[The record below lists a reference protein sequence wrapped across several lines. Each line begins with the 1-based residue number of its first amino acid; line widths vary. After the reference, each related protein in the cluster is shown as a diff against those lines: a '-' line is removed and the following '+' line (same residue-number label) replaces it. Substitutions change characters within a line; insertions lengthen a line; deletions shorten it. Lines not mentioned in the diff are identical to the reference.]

1 MAMAQTVDGYI
12 PFAIRFQAWWEGLDP
27 NALLA
32 RSDDPARA
40 NPLAIEIDTPQETG
54 PTIRWPDSRVA
65 FCRRL
70 WEKDPND
77 EVVHPGGALNTYELM
92 KPMGL
97 SAECSAADLSAG
109 IGGGTRRAAWEIG
122 TYVDGFETDPELA
135 DLGARLSRRH
145 GMQRKAGIQPY
156 EHDKLEIQAGKY
168 TGILVQE
175 RVYQFARK
183 DIFLEQCFTALKPG
197 GHLVITDLNAPGLS
211 AAPHASIAAWKKR
224 EGDPVDLWTTDKM
237 AGAMARLGMNIRI
250 RKDETDIYRS
260 RLLKAW
266 ARFVAGLRREDLTR
280 DFINDMMREAEYWLM
295 LIRALES
302 GDLRYY
308 RYHAIKS
315 SVSR

>member
-1 MAMAQTVDGYI
+1 MAQAADGYI

-27 NALLA
+27 SALLA
-32 RSDDPARA
+32 RPEDRARP
-40 NPLAIEIDTPQETG
+40 NPLAIEIDTPADAG

-70 WEKDPND
+70 WEDGPND
-77 EVVHPGGALNTYELM
+77 EVVHPGGALTTFELM

-97 SAECSAADLSAG
+97 SSECSAADLSAG
-109 IGGGTRRAAWEIG
+109 IGGGTRRAATEID
-122 TYVDGFETDPELA
+122 TYVDGFESDPELA

-145 GMQRKAGIQPY
+145 GMQRKANVQPY
-156 EHDKLEIQAGKY
+156 EHDKLEIQAAKY
-168 TGILVQE
+168 TGILVRE

-197 GHLVITDLNAPGLS
+197 GHLIITDLNAPRSS
-211 AAPHASIAAWKKR
+211 AKPHGSIAAWKKR
-224 EGDPVDLWTTDKM
+224 EGEPVDLWTTDQM
-237 AGAMARLGMNIRI
+237 AGAITRLGMNIRI
-250 RKDETDIYRS
+250 KKDESDIYKS
-260 RLLKAW
+260 RLLKGW
-266 ARFVAGLRREDLTR
+266 ARFVAGLSREDLTR
-280 DFINDMMREAEYWLM
+280 DFVNDMMREAEYWLM
-295 LIRALES
+295 QIRALES